1 MSNQARLKL
10 IRKIGNKINRERQVA
25 EKLAR
30 ENSVYMDEKEV
41 YNTLRAEGIFDTYE
55 AMKGYDEWQ

>member
-41 YNTLRAEGIFDTYE
+41 YNTLRVEGIFDTYE

>member
-41 YNTLRAEGIFDTYE
+41 YNVLQSEGIYDTYE

>member
-1 MSNQARLKL
+1 MSSQERLKL
-10 IRKIGNKINRERQVA
+10 IRRIGNKINRERKVA

-41 YNTLRAEGIFDTYE
+41 YNVLQSEGIYDTYE

>member
-1 MSNQARLKL
+1 MTKQERLKL
-10 IRKIGNKINRERQVA
+10 IRKIGNKVNRERKVA

-41 YNTLRAEGIFDTYE
+41 YNVLQSEGILDTYE